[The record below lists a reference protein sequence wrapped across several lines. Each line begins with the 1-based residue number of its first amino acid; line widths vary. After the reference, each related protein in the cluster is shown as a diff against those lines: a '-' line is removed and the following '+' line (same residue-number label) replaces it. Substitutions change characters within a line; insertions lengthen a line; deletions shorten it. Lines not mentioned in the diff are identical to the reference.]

1 MRLLMTPAQVTL
13 TPDRRPKT
21 VTWSSPRSEPSPARP
36 PEPARHGRAPA
47 RSRPTTD
54 PPPRAPEQ
62 APEPPGR
69 VPAGPRE
76 RPGGRPGD
84 RPREQPRE
92 QPPGAPRPSHPEEH
106 PARRRYVVHVLDA
119 WRYDGRWWEEHELHR
134 DYYFLELDGGTRLE
148 LFREGERWWAARA
161 ND

>member
-36 PEPARHGRAPA
+36 PEPPRRRRTPA
-47 RSRPTTD
+47 RSHPAD
-54 PPPRAPEQ
+54 PPPHTPEGTPEQ
-62 APEPPGR
+62 APERTPGQ
-69 VPAGPRE
+69 PE
-76 RPGGRPGD
+76 RAPQ
-84 RPREQPRE
+84 RPRGEPQE
-92 QPPGAPRPSHPEEH
+92 PPPAAPSRPSRPEER